1 MRLVFARG
9 VTVALAVIGGAAAM
23 VFPKVIVHEALPEA
37 GLPTIAERQPKGVTV
52 IRIAPSAPPVDRPA
66 APRTSAPALSPDEAD
81 PASLVTTISS
91 APSQPAPAPAPP
103 ATAAPAPETSTPRP
117 APSPGP
123 ARQPAPTP
131 APAPTPTPA
140 PAPTP
145 TPAPAPAPAP
155 EPSPA
160 PPSAHSPVP
169 KPAAPE
175 PDRSLAGVVHEEPE
189 EAPKHTRPKH
199 ENSFPMSS
207 HDGPSSIAPPVFHD
221 PHAAEHPAH
230 SSGDEGDRPEHH
242 DGGEPDPWLD
252 DEDEYEDEGEGEE
265 E

>member
-37 GLPTIAERQPKGVTV
+37 GIPTIAERQPKGVTV

-66 APRTSAPALSPDEAD
+66 APRTSAPALSPGEAD

-91 APSQPAPAPAPP
+91 APSQPALAPAPP
-103 ATAAPAPETSTPRP
+103 APA
-117 APSPGP
+117 
-123 ARQPAPTP
+123 
-131 APAPTPTPA
+131 
-140 PAPTP
+140 
-145 TPAPAPAPAP
+145 APAPAPAP

-160 PPSAHSPVP
+160 PPPAHSPVP

-175 PDRSLAGVVHEEPE
+175 PDRSLAGVIHEAPE
-189 EAPKHTRPKH
+189 EAPKHTQPKH
-199 ENSFPMSS
+199 EKSFPVSS
-207 HDGPSSIAPPVFHD
+207 HDGTSSIAPPVFHD

-230 SSGDEGDRPEHH
+230 SNGDEGDRPEHH
-242 DGGEPDPWLD
+242 DGAEAESLPD
-252 DEDEYEDEGEGEE
+252 DEDADEDE
-265 E
+265 